1 VRAPIPCPAG
11 LILLP
16 AERKLFT
23 VANSRQRTRRDP
35 QIDEITL
42 YARCPF
48 SSQCEV
54 ILAGSTLVTVPFNL
68 NAALRIRFEPCGVTF
83 KDLPHI
89 RAKIVTI
96 EIKVDVSKRTFFSTF
111 A

>member
-1 VRAPIPCPAG
+1 MSYIAISACHRFVLSKGLCNWPSLYDKVRATILCPAG

-23 VANSRQRTRRDP
+23 VANGRQRTRRDP

-42 YARCPF
+42 CAFCSF

-54 ILAGSTLVTVPFNL
+54 ILAGSTLVTMPFDL
-68 NAALRIRFEPCGVTF
+68 DLALRIRFEPCSVT
-83 KDLPHI
+83 
-89 RAKIVTI
+89 
-96 EIKVDVSKRTFFSTF
+96 
-111 A
+111 